1 MLNYFRLNF
10 SSHAFYGGLFCH
22 ERSWGVRGR
31 GNERKIRLLTFSS
44 SSNRCALMKF
54 YSYGTARSPES
65 DRGGNCQL
73 GCKPGVTVT
82 LAIWGCS
89 CHNLELSFIKLFFGG
104 DSYMCYFVL
113 TSTLKEDACSH
124 FFFRWRHFV
133 LLGLD
138 QSASVTWRFCG

>member
-22 ERSWGVRGR
+22 ERSCGVRGR

-54 YSYGTARSPES
+54 YSYSTARSPES
-65 DRGGNCQL
+65 DRGGNCKL
-73 GCKPGVTVT
+73 GYKSGVTVT

-89 CHNLELSFIKLFFGG
+89 CHDLELSFIKLFCRGG
-104 DSYMCYFVL
+104 GQQLHVSFCPHINSERRCLFPFFLDGDIL
-113 TSTLKEDACSH
+113 SH
-124 FFFRWRHFV
+124 
-133 LLGLD
+133 
-138 QSASVTWRFCG
+138 